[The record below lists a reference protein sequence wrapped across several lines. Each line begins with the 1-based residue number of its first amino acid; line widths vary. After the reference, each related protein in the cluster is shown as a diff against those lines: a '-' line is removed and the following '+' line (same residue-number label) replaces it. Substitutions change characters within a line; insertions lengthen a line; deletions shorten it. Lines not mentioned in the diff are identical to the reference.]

1 MFFSD
6 LYPDSRFEIL
16 LDLMLI
22 NKGSVL
28 EDMASSVHQTH
39 EDSADPA
46 SGVQSPDPKTE
57 QHRRCADL
65 KRSCDS
71 CTVSV

>member
-46 SGVQSPDPKTE
+46 SGVQSPDPKTA
-57 QHRRCADL
+57 QHQRCADL
-65 KRSCDS
+65 KMSCDS

>member
-28 EDMASSVHQTH
+28 EDMASSV
-39 EDSADPA
+39 EDSTDPA

-57 QHRRCADL
+57 QHRRCADFYTSL
-65 KRSCDS
+65 I
-71 CTVSV
+71 